1 MSQLIVTPR
10 VYEAV
15 LTILNNVAQAQCP
28 LDKAYAQ
35 HFFNFDYA
43 SQDHAVITQI
53 TGDMVRKLNLYSFIT
68 GNTITHITSNPAVL
82 FYAWSKIEQQTI
94 PSFIDLTQQE
104 IDNVEQLIDT
114 AKHNQ
119 SLMDGC
125 PAWLNT
131 LGENELADS
140 WPQERSALALAAKR
154 FIRANLLK
162 TNTVE
167 LQKTLEKE
175 HITTR
180 LISDCVTALEIT
192 SNSSLFKSLA
202 FKNGL
207 FEQQDVGSQL
217 IIEALDVKPGMRVID
232 ACSGAG
238 GKTLG
243 LAAYMKGKGRLL
255 AMDIEEHKLAALKQ
269 RAKRAGADNIE
280 TRLIT
285 SSKTIKRLKESA
297 DRLLLDV
304 PCSGLGVLKRNPD
317 AKWHSDMSESLPTLR
332 HLQQDILTRYSKML
346 KVDGIIVYATCSILP
361 SENELQVSAFLKA
374 NPNYKLINE
383 TTISPA
389 QSGFDGFYFAS
400 LQRIS
405 A

>member
-1 MSQLIVTPR
+1 MQQ
-10 VYEAV
+10 
-15 LTILNNVAQAQCP
+15 NV
-28 LDKAYAQ
+28 
-35 HFFNFDYA
+35 
-43 SQDHAVITQI
+43 
-53 TGDMVRKLNLYSFIT
+53 
-68 GNTITHITSNPAVL
+68 
-82 FYAWSKIEQQTI
+82 
-94 PSFIDLTQQE
+94 
-104 IDNVEQLIDT
+104 
-114 AKHNQ
+114 
-119 SLMDGC
+119 
-125 PAWLNT
+125 
-131 LGENELADS
+131 
-140 WPQERSALALAAKR
+140 

-346 KVDGIIVYATCSILP
+346 KVDGIMVYATCSI
-361 SENELQVSAFLKA
+361 
-374 NPNYKLINE
+374 
-383 TTISPA
+383 
-389 QSGFDGFYFAS
+389 FA
-400 LQRIS
+400 
-405 A
+405 